1 MLTITDVTL
10 RLGGHEILEGASA
23 ALSSGWRV
31 GLVGRNGAGKSTLL
45 GLISGELQPDRGE
58 IELASRTRVGL
69 VAQEAPGGDET
80 PLEHVLACD
89 TERARLLAAAADEAT
104 DAGEIAEIHERLA
117 AIAADS
123 APARAAS
130 ILHGLG
136 FDAAMQARPLS
147 SFSGG
152 WRMRVALAGALFAE
166 PDLLLLDEPTN
177 HLDLEASLW
186 LEAFLRR
193 WPRGLL
199 LVSHDRNVLNAVSTH
214 ILHLHDGALALY
226 PGDYDRFERV
236 RAERME
242 HAAAQAS
249 RQAARAR
256 HLQSFVDRF
265 RAKASKARQAQSRI
279 KMLEKLE
286 SQRIDLERDDPA
298 IRLRFPTPTELRP
311 PLISMEGAS
320 VGYAPGAPILRRLDL
335 RLDPDDRIAL
345 VGANGNGKST
355 LAKLLS
361 GRLAPLSGMVNRAP
375 KLEVGFF
382 AQHQIEEMR
391 PGRTAFH
398 HLSDALPREAP
409 EQIRARLGAFGF
421 SGDKADLP
429 VGELSGGERARLN
442 FALVTCNRPSL
453 LILDEPTNHLDIPS
467 REALV
472 DAINDF
478 EGAVVLVTHDL
489 HLIELSMDRL
499 WLVADGGVKS
509 FDGDVEEYRALVLGD
524 RSARGD
530 QASRAARE
538 EGQPASARERRAAA
552 AGRRQALA
560 PLRNGARAAEKE
572 VATLDAE
579 RARLEAQLAD
589 PALYAD
595 AARAT
600 ALARRRGEV
609 ASALAAAE
617 ERWLALAEELEKA
630 ERDEG

>member
-117 AIAADS
+117 AISADS

-472 DAINDF
+472 DAINEF

-489 HLIELSMDRL
+489 HLIELAIDRL
-499 WLVADGGVKS
+499 WLVADGGVTI
-509 FDGDVEEYRALVLGD
+509 FDGDVEEYRRLVLSE
-524 RSARGD
+524 RARGD
-530 QASRAARE
+530 DGAARK
-538 EGQPASARERRAAA
+538 GGDGATVSARDQRRAAA
-552 AGRRQALA
+552 DKRLALA
-560 PLRNGARAAEKE
+560 PLRNRARDAEKE
-572 VATLDAE
+572 LARLSAE
-579 RARLEAQLAD
+579 RQRLETELGD
-589 PALYAD
+589 PTVYAD
-595 AARAT
+595 AARAA
-600 ALARRRGEV
+600 ALARRRGEI
-609 ASALAAAE
+609 ATALDAAE
-617 ERWLALAEELEKA
+617 EVWLSAAEALEAA
-630 ERDEG
+630 ERD